1 MSNAKKSPGAGREPS
16 STSSSRTPSTSSD
29 GATTTPS
36 ALSIHCSTSTSSA
49 TPTIS
54 GEPLQTEVPQANP
67 DCPSLAQIVAA
78 SNYTARIA
86 DVAERIADAKD
97 QATSLALLREGVY
110 VLGAENAVFV
120 SFIRDNADLSACRFM
135 LVCEPDW
142 CRRYIEADCFAHD
155 PWLAYAAHHS
165 EPIVASSLPV
175 MDAEGQRVI
184 ALAMQNGFTSS
195 ALVPAHSGAGH
206 SRISLLCLGSSTPG
220 FFEGDGFGRFRL
232 GARLIAAE
240 MHDWWLSKI
249 RRELI
254 IKARITQADLEL
266 LRHEHQGHSSKRIA
280 AELHVSKSSINSRFQ
295 RMNVKLGVPN
305 RRQAARLAAECGLLL
320 G

>member
-1 MSNAKKSPGAGREPS
+1 MSNAKKSPGVGCEPS
-16 STSSSRTPSTSSD
+16 SPSSSRTQNTSSD
-29 GATTTPS
+29 GATTTRS
-36 ALSIHCSTSTSSA
+36 ASSTRCSTSTSSE
-49 TPTIS
+49 TPRIS
-54 GEPLQTEVPQANP
+54 GAPSQTEVLPANLDGP
-67 DCPSLAQIVAA
+67 PLAETVAA
-78 SNYTARIA
+78 GDYTARIA
-86 DVAERIADAKD
+86 DVAERIASAHD
-97 QATSLALLREGVY
+97 QATALALLREGVNA
-110 VLGAENAVFV
+110 LGAENAVFV

-165 EPIVASSLPV
+165 EPIAASSLPV
-175 MDAEGQRVI
+175 LDAEGQRVI
-184 ALAMQNGFTSS
+184 ALAMQNGFASA

-206 SRISLLCLGSSTPG
+206 SRISLLCLGSSTTG
-220 FFEGDGFGRFRL
+220 FFEGEGFGRFRL

-240 MHDWWLSKI
+240 MHDWWLSRI

-254 IKARITQADLEL
+254 VKARITQADLEL

-280 AELHVSKSSINSRFQ
+280 AELHVSRSSINSRFQ
-295 RMNVKLGVPN
+295 RMNMKLGVPN
-305 RRQAARLAAECGLLL
+305 RRQAARLAVECGLLI

>member
-1 MSNAKKSPGAGREPS
+1 MSNAKKSPDVGCERS
-16 STSSSRTPSTSSD
+16 SPSSSRMPNTSDD

-36 ALSIHCSTSTSSA
+36 GSSTHFFTSTSSE

-54 GEPLQTEVPQANP
+54 GEPSQAEAQPPNLER
-67 DCPSLAQIVAA
+67 PSLSEIVAA
-78 SNYTARIA
+78 GDYTGRIA
-86 DVAERIADAKD
+86 DVAERITVARD
-97 QATSLALLREGVY
+97 QATALALLREGVNA
-110 VLGAENAVFV
+110 LGAENAVFV

-142 CRRYIEADCFAHD
+142 CRRYLEAGCFAHD

-165 EPIVASSLPV
+165 EPIVATSLPV
-175 MDAEGQRVI
+175 LDAEGQRVI
-184 ALAMQNGFTSS
+184 ALAMQNGFASA

-240 MHDWWLSKI
+240 MHDWWLSRI

-254 IKARITQADLEL
+254 VKARITQADLEL

-295 RMNVKLGVPN
+295 RMNMKLGVPN
-305 RRQAARLAAECGLLL
+305 RRLAARLAVECGLLT

>member
-1 MSNAKKSPGAGREPS
+1 MSNEKKSPGVGCGPS
-16 STSSSRTPSTSSD
+16 SPSSSRTRSTSSD

-36 ALSIHCSTSTSSA
+36 ASSTRSSTSASSETPTNSGEAA
-49 TPTIS
+49 TPAM
-54 GEPLQTEVPQANP
+54 TEAQA
-67 DCPSLAQIVAA
+67 LARAVGAANYTEHVAA
-78 SNYTARIA
+78 I
-86 DVAERIADAKD
+86 AERIGEAKD
-97 QATSLALLREGVY
+97 QASVHALLAEGVHA
-110 VLGAENAVFV
+110 LGAENAVFV

-142 CRRYIEADCFAHD
+142 CQRYLEAGCFAHD

-165 EPIVASSLPV
+165 EPIPASSLPV
-175 MDAEGQRVI
+175 LDAEGQRVI
-184 ALAMQNGFTSS
+184 ALAQQNGFASA

-206 SRISLLCLGSSTPG
+206 SRISLLCLGSTQPH
-220 FFEGDGFGRFRL
+220 FFDGEGFGRFRL
-232 GARLIAAE
+232 GARLLAAE
-240 MHDWWLSKI
+240 LHEWWLARI

-254 IKARITQADLEL
+254 VKARITQADLEL

-295 RMNVKLGVPN
+295 RMNMKLGVPN
-305 RRQAARLAAECGLLL
+305 RRLAARLAVECGLLI